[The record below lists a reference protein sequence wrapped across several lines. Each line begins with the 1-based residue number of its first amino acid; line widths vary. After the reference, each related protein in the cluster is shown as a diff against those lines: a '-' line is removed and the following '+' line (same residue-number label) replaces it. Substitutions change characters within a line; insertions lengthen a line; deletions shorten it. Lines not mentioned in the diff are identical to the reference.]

1 MSASE
6 IVGTSTVV
14 GANDDAP
21 ADLCVADGVNVAVI
35 AGRTVSV
42 GGRGE
47 PAGPMARGVTGSDA
61 AVSQFLRGM
70 RLASKCHHGL
80 QDVGCADQRFAACRA
95 LRDTFE

>member
-47 PAGPMARGVTGSDA
+47 PAGPTARGVTSSDA

-80 QDVGCADQRFAACRA
+80 QDVGCAEQCFAACRA

>member
-6 IVGTSTVV
+6 TVGKSTVV
-14 GANDDAP
+14 DDEGDEP
-21 ADLCVADGVNVAVI
+21 ADLCVVDGVNVAVI
-35 AGRTVSV
+35 AFPTVSV

-47 PAGPMARGVTGSDA
+47 PAGPMARGVTSCDA
-61 AVSQFLRGM
+61 PVSQFLRGM

-95 LRDTFE
+95 LRDTIE